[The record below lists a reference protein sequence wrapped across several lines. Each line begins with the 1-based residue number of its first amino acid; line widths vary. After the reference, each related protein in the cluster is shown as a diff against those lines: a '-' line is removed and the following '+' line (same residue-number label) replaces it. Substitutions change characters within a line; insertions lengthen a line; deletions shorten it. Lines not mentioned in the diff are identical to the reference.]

1 MNTRD
6 KILAYLTEPKPIK
19 DIAAHVDGNYNT
31 IKNLLVT
38 MKMEGHIHA
47 FKDKDNRLMHY
58 YIPQPHP
65 LQGIFGHTANFT
77 EDQIKGVI
85 SHNADDAKHNL
96 QQRTTQETLCVYPSF
111 RYCKQVIVCHVQLPE
126 KG

>member
-6 KILAYLTEPKPIK
+6 KILAYLTEPKAIK

-38 MKMEGHIHA
+38 MKMEGDIHA

-77 EDQIKGVI
+77 DAQIKSI
-85 SHNADDAKHNL
+85 TIHNADDAKHNL
-96 QQRTTQETLCVYPSF
+96 QHNTTQETFGESVAYTLTQYD
-111 RYCKQVIVCHVQLPE
+111 
-126 KG
+126 

>member
-96 QQRTTQETLCVYPSF
+96 QQRTTQETFGQSVAYTLTQYD
-111 RYCKQVIVCHVQLPE
+111 
-126 KG
+126 

>member
-1 MNTRD
+1 VSIKD
-6 KILAYLTEPKPIK
+6 KILAYLTEPKTIK

-47 FKDKDNRLMHY
+47 FKDNDNRLMHY

-65 LQGIFGHTANFT
+65 LQAIFGHTANFT
-77 EDQIKGVI
+77 EAQIKGI
-85 SHNADDAKHNL
+85 TSHNADTAKHNL
-96 QQRTTQETLCVYPSF
+96 QHKTTQETYGESITYTLG
-111 RYCKQVIVCHVQLPE
+111 RYD
-126 KG
+126 

>member
-6 KILAYLTEPKPIK
+6 KILAYLTEPKAIK

-47 FKDKDNRLMHY
+47 FKDNDNRLMHY

-65 LQGIFGHTANFT
+65 LQAIFGHTANFT
-77 EDQIKGVI
+77 DDQIKSI
-85 SHNADDAKHNL
+85 TIHNADDAKHNL
-96 QQRTTQETLCVYPSF
+96 QHNTTRETFGESITYTLGQYD
-111 RYCKQVIVCHVQLPE
+111 
-126 KG
+126 